1 MMEQKKLFI
10 VILLAFMSM
19 PSLLAQKSTL
29 HILHSN
35 NTNGA
40 LENCYCPDR
49 PYGSVEKRAV
59 YVANYIQDNPNTILL
74 DAGDIFT
81 LTHGSLK
88 DSLMAV
94 AYGKLP
100 YDAILLGDQ
109 EMTLS
114 EDRRNQLLAMMD
126 IPALGTNIE
135 GISTKV
141 HIINKNG
148 VKIAI
153 LGVMD
158 PYAIRYYPE
167 PVRNKIRLSDP
178 KEAVQKEIDR
188 LDDDVD
194 VVVLL
199 THQGADL
206 DYKLA
211 EAIDGIDVIIG
222 GHSQSNLES
231 PEIVNGALITQAGKE
246 GYYMG
251 VIELTIERGEVVD
264 QFGRIDTMKLEMPDD
279 PEIMQLIEEYEQ
291 KSGRVNHQK
300 LRMKGEEH

>member
-19 PSLLAQKSTL
+19 PISLAQKSKL

-135 GISTKV
+135 GISLPPETC
-141 HIINKNG
+141 HD
-148 VKIAI
+148 
-153 LGVMD
+153 LL
-158 PYAIRYYPE
+158 YY
-167 PVRNKIRLSDP
+167 KG
-178 KEAVQKEIDR
+178 
-188 LDDDVD
+188 
-194 VVVLL
+194 VVVLSSGMSTTSIRECYFL
-199 THQGADL
+199 L
-206 DYKLA
+206 DR
-211 EAIDGIDVIIG
+211 
-222 GHSQSNLES
+222 S
-231 PEIVNGALITQAGKE
+231 
-246 GYYMG
+246 
-251 VIELTIERGEVVD
+251 
-264 QFGRIDTMKLEMPDD
+264 
-279 PEIMQLIEEYEQ
+279 
-291 KSGRVNHQK
+291 
-300 LRMKGEEH
+300 